1 MKKLIFISLLVLIN
15 ACSETSEVLMVK
27 GGTLGSCPSK
37 TVEEMVD
44 GFMGSPSWSSLT
56 GDDGSN
62 YVNISGDITFHEKPV
77 RALIQYKLNDD
88 ETFEFNALEFNDVP
102 QNGIIAMGLQTKM
115 CETDE

>member
-1 MKKLIFISLLVLIN
+1 MKLPIFILLLVLIN
-15 ACSETSEVLMVK
+15 ACSETPEVLMVK

-62 YVNISGDITFHEKPV
+62 YVNINGDITYHEKPV

-88 ETFEFNALEFNDVP
+88 KTFEFNALEFNDVP
-102 QNGIIAMGLQTKM
+102 QNGIIAIGLQTKM
-115 CETDE
+115 CETDK